1 MNGSGEFEMHIG
13 GKMVC
18 LGRNGVE
25 VINDVG
31 SGGRLKPV
39 GGKTNVVNASV
50 GGLPV
55 CFGNACEGV
64 SFTCVRK
71 KNSRKED
78 VSFA

>member
-1 MNGSGEFEMHIG
+1 MHVGE
-13 GKMVC
+13 KMVC

-31 SGGRLKPV
+31 SGGSLEPV
-39 GGKTNVVNASV
+39 GGKTNVVDASV

-55 CFGNACEGV
+55 FFNNYACEKV

-71 KNSRKED
+71 KGSREED